1 MVGGL
6 CAETAASANIDVP
19 ATAIT
24 SATTTRTQPQL
35 FITTA
40 IANATDIY
48 QQPQQW
54 ALPR

>member
-48 QQPQQW
+48 QQPQQ
-54 ALPR
+54 